1 MILVPAIDIM
11 DGKCVRLAQ
20 GRFDEKRIYEAD
32 PVEMARRFEGEGIS
46 HIHLVDLD
54 GARQSSIVHWSLV
67 EKICRQT
74 GLRVDFGGGINS
86 QSDLDRLVAIG
97 VSQVNIGSLALSNR
111 ELVLEWLSAPAGSRI
126 ILSADIKKNAIASA
140 GWTRTSD
147 VHWKDFIGV
156 FESRGLGWACC
167 TDISKDGMLEGP
179 NIGLYSEITASF
191 PALKVIASGG
201 VTSATDI
208 ERLSSTGV
216 ARAIVGKALYEGRL
230 TVAQLADWN
239 QKN

>member
-20 GRFDEKRIYEAD
+20 GRFDEKRVYDAD
-32 PVEMARRFEGEGIS
+32 PVEVARRFEGEGIT

-54 GARQSSIVHWSLV
+54 GARKSSVVHWQLI
-67 EKICRQT
+67 EAICSQT
-74 GLRVDFGGGINS
+74 RLHVDFGGGVKT
-86 QSDLDRLVAIG
+86 QGDLDRLLAMG

-111 ELVLEWLSAPAGSRI
+111 EVVLEWLSTNPGSAI
-126 ILSADIKKNAIASA
+126 ILSADIKSGSIASA

-147 VHWKDFIGV
+147 VHWKDFIGA
-156 FESRGLGWACC
+156 FESQGLGWACC
-167 TDISKDGMLEGP
+167 TDISKDGMLQGP
-179 NIGLYSEITASF
+179 NIDLYSEITQAF
-191 PALKVIASGG
+191 PNLKVIASGG
-201 VTSATDI
+201 VTSAGDF
-208 ERLSSTGV
+208 ERLSATGV

-239 QKN
+239 QRN

>member
-11 DGKCVRLAQ
+11 DGKCVRLTQ
-20 GRFDEKRIYEAD
+20 GRFDETRIYEAD
-32 PVEMARRFEGEGIS
+32 PVEMARRFEGEGIT
-46 HIHLVDLD
+46 HVHLVDLD

-74 GLRVDFGGGINS
+74 RLRVDFGGGINS
-86 QSDLDRLVAIG
+86 QSDLDRLAAIG

-111 ELVLEWLSAPAGSRI
+111 MLVMEWLSAPSSSQI
-126 ILSADIKKNAIASA
+126 ILSADIKENAIASA
-140 GWTRTSD
+140 GWTRTSEM
-147 VHWKDFIGV
+147 HWKDFIGI
-156 FESRGLGWACC
+156 FASQGLGWACC

-179 NIGLYSEITASF
+179 NIGLYSEITACF
-191 PALKVIASGG
+191 PALNVIASGG
-201 VTSATDI
+201 ITSAADI
-208 ERLSSTGV
+208 ERLSATGV